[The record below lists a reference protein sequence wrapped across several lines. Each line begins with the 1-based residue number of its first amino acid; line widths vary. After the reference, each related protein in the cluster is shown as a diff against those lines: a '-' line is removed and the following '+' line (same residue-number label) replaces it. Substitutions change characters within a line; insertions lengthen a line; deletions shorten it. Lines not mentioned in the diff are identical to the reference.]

1 MPLPAAADRP
11 NNVRTMCHLAHSFC
25 VLRRRFCVRIPSQS
39 VARVRVAAPAYIQVP
54 CWRCPAFPLPTPL
67 APQPPC
73 SHQTLPGRRG
83 AGGVDK
89 LGGSFLEARVY
100 RGGGADPVSPQGK
113 HARVPRPWL
122 AGLSATTAT
131 AYDHSAITT
140 GLLEQPR
147 VLLPSIYFRS
157 SLQ

>member
-1 MPLPAAADRP
+1 MP
-11 NNVRTMCHLAHSFC
+11 S
-25 VLRRRFCVRIPSQS
+25 
-39 VARVRVAAPAYIQVP
+39 YI
-54 CWRCPAFPLPTPL
+54 CLL
-67 APQPPC
+67 
-73 SHQTLPGRRG
+73 GRRDEVNFFVLLDAVEINFSG
-83 AGGVDK
+83 MPHT
-89 LGGSFLEARVY
+89 S
-100 RGGGADPVSPQGK
+100 RGKAKRSYSTCE
-113 HARVPRPWL
+113 PRPWL